1 MAVDVTSALE
11 LRYGLAPT
19 WWIWRAGR
27 DIAWNRAAS
36 EEPDVNVST
45 CPFNRVYATADVVE
59 AGTIRLRILV
69 LDTTTSV
76 AALARGVDVA
86 VRRAESASKAAIISD
101 GTIVGGMQ
109 GHGVVALVI
118 DTFDDIDFAF
128 VGPIRAN

>member
-59 AGTIRLRILV
+59 AGTISWFWILQP
-69 LDTTTSV
+69 
-76 AALARGVDVA
+76 ALLLWPG
-86 VRRAESASKAAIISD
+86 AS
-101 GTIVGGMQ
+101 T
-109 GHGVVALVI
+109 
-118 DTFDDIDFAF
+118 
-128 VGPIRAN
+128 